1 MPMDIETLT
10 CLKTLEQV
18 IALQLESLRLYHEH
32 VFRLTV
38 SLQSLRDAIEADNP
52 KLFQMFQKDYA
63 GQEKLTAQA
72 MSELAQR
79 ANEQSAPLQ
88 QMRQLL
94 QTIESSLK
102 KTERVN

>member
-1 MPMDIETLT
+1 
-10 CLKTLEQV
+10 
-18 IALQLESLRLYHEH
+18 
-32 VFRLTV
+32 
-38 SLQSLRDAIEADNP
+38 
-52 KLFQMFQKDYA
+52 MFQKDYA